1 MNKANK
7 QKPTSM
13 STGGLG
19 LENLGDLS
27 ALLNEPAANTS
38 VGDGSGRVLLRID
51 LIDEDPD
58 QPRKETNPGFS
69 KEKLGEL
76 AGAIEHRGV
85 KTPISVRHH
94 PLIEDR
100 YMINDGA
107 RRYRASKIA
116 GLTEIP
122 VNIDDDYTPF
132 DQIVANLIREGNT
145 PKEIAEKIGIALKQG
160 MKKIEIAAASGKTPA
175 WVTLHATLLNLP
187 KPIDDAFNDGRIS
200 DINIVY
206 ELVKIYKTDA
216 EEVEKWLSIEDQEF
230 TRGQLKLFR
239 EFLAD
244 KHSKQEEDEVIHRAI
259 VSPDSTGFEQEE
271 PEHTSPIDTD
281 GLQVGDSDIG
291 TNNTP
296 KRSANDDDDELSN
309 VTDANATNNSKPV
322 TKPAASTNAE
332 SADKFKKAIVIVEHD
347 GRPAR
352 LVLDR
357 KPPNSGWA
365 WLKYEDDGH
374 VFEASLATVSLIE
387 LVEG

>member
-1 MNKANK
+1 MNKVNK
-7 QKPTSM
+7 QRPISM

-19 LENLGDLS
+19 LEDLGDLS
-27 ALLNEPAANTS
+27 SLLNEPAANAS
-38 VGDGSGRVLLRID
+38 VGDGSGRVILSID

-69 KEKLGEL
+69 KEKLAEL

-94 PLIEDR
+94 PLDEGR

-160 MKKIEIAAASGKTPA
+160 MKKVEIAAASGKTPA
-175 WVTLHATLLNLP
+175 WVTLHATLLELP
-187 KPIDDAFNDGRIS
+187 KPIDDAFNDGRVS

-206 ELVKIYKTDA
+206 ELVKLYKTDA

-239 EFLAD
+239 DFLAD
-244 KHSKQEEDEVIHRAI
+244 KHSKQKEDDVIHRVI
-259 VSPDSTGFEQEE
+259 VSPDSTGFKQEE
-271 PEHTSPIDTD
+271 PEHTNPIVTD
-281 GLQVGDSDIG
+281 GLQVNDSDIG

-296 KRSANDDDDELSN
+296 TQSTNDDESSN
-309 VTDANATNNSKPV
+309 ATDANTTNNSKPV
-322 TKPAASTNAE
+322 TKPAASTNTE

-357 KPPNSGWA
+357 RPPTSGWA
-365 WLKYEDDGH
+365 WLKYDDDGH
-374 VFEASLATVSLIE
+374 VFEAALSTVSLIE

>member
-1 MNKANK
+1 MNKTNN

-13 STGGLG
+13 TTGGLG
-19 LENLGDLS
+19 LEDLGDLS
-27 ALLNEPAANTS
+27 SLLNEPAANVS
-38 VGDGSGRVLLRID
+38 VGDGSGRILLNID

-76 AGAIEHRGV
+76 AGAIKHRGV

-94 PLIEDR
+94 PLVEGR

-107 RRYRASKIA
+107 RRYRASKMA

-160 MKKIEIAAASGKTPA
+160 MKKVEIAAASGKTPA
-175 WVTLHATLLNLP
+175 WVTLHATLLELP
-187 KPIDDAFNDGRIS
+187 KPIDDAFNDGRVS

-239 EFLAD
+239 DFLAD
-244 KHSKQEEDEVIHRAI
+244 KHSKQEEDDIIHQVI
-259 VSPDSTGFEQEE
+259 VSPSSTDFELEE
-271 PEHTSPIDTD
+271 PGHINPI
-281 GLQVGDSDIG
+281 V
-291 TNNTP
+291 TN
-296 KRSANDDDDELSN
+296 
-309 VTDANATNNSKPV
+309 ANANNDSKPV
-322 TKPAASTNAE
+322 TKPAASTNTE
-332 SADKFKKAIVIVEHD
+332 SADKIKKAIIIVEHD

-357 KPPNSGWA
+357 RPPTSGWA
-365 WLKYEDDGH
+365 WLKYDDGH
-374 VFEASLATVSLIE
+374 VFEAALSAVSLVE

>member
-7 QKPTSM
+7 QRPTSM

-19 LENLGDLS
+19 LEDLGDLS
-27 ALLNEPAANTS
+27 SLLNEPAANAS
-38 VGDGSGRVLLRID
+38 VGDGSGRVLLSID

-94 PLIEDR
+94 PQVEGR

-107 RRYRASKIA
+107 RRYRASKMA

-160 MKKIEIAAASGKTPA
+160 MKKVEIAAASGKTPA
-175 WVTLHATLLNLP
+175 WVTLHATLLELP
-187 KPIDDAFNDGRIS
+187 KPIDDAFNDGRVS

-216 EEVEKWLSIEDQEF
+216 EEVKKWLSIEDQEF

-239 EFLAD
+239 DFLTD
-244 KHSKQEEDEVIHRAI
+244 KHSKQEEDDVIHRVI
-259 VSPDSTGFEQEE
+259 VSPDSTGFEEE
-271 PEHTSPIDTD
+271 KPEHTNPIVTND
-281 GLQVGDSDIG
+281 LQLGEIG

-296 KRSANDDDDELSN
+296 TQSNNNDESSN
-309 VTDANATNNSKPV
+309 VTDANTTNNSKPV
-322 TKPAASTNAE
+322 TKSAASINTE
-332 SADKFKKAIVIVEHD
+332 SADKFKKAIVLVEHD

-357 KPPNSGWA
+357 RPPASGWA
-365 WLKYEDDGH
+365 WLKYDDDGH
-374 VFEASLATVSLIE
+374 VFEAALSTVSLVE